1 MDGSSSNNMSKYA
14 KVIKK
19 IETAFQAGKYGEA
32 MDLCNYA
39 ISLAPKEIIPYRA
52 KARLLQIERNFVEA
66 ERYYDAAERR
76 GKLEADDFVN
86 RGIVRGEL
94 QKYDAAIEDFTKALE
109 INPKYGHAL
118 VQRGACNWE
127 MRRWDEAQKDFEKAN
142 ELDPSNANAN
152 WILGLLALQR
162 NDFKTGWPLYER
174 RWASERFK
182 SRPLQSNKP
191 QWNLG
196 AEQKSVLVWGEQGI
210 GDQIIYASMLPAI
223 RKNVDRVTA
232 MVDPRLVT
240 IFNRSMPEVTFISHL
255 EKVPSDLHDSHI
267 PFASVGRCFIHE
279 LKDIHVHAARKYL
292 KADPELVEKYRAET
306 GFTKDKL
313 TVGISWASSAIKIGP
328 HKSIKLEQMLPFLK
342 DEYQILNLQYG
353 SSRTAVDDFNRA
365 CGTNIVTTGVDLVK
379 DFEGLAALCS
389 LCDVIVAVSSTT
401 VHLAG
406 ALGCKVLLMDA
417 NKLWYWGNKDGD
429 MSAWYP
435 SIKIFSRDNMSS
447 PWDNVVEAVT
457 KELEGTGHDRQ
468 H

>member
-1 MDGSSSNNMSKYA
+1 MSKYA

-162 NDFKTGWPLYER
+162 NDFKTGGGGR
-174 RWASERFK
+174 AS
-182 SRPLQSNKP
+182 
-191 QWNLG
+191 G
-196 AEQKSVLVWGEQGI
+196 
-210 GDQIIYASMLPAI
+210 
-223 RKNVDRVTA
+223 
-232 MVDPRLVT
+232 
-240 IFNRSMPEVTFISHL
+240 
-255 EKVPSDLHDSHI
+255 
-267 PFASVGRCFIHE
+267 
-279 LKDIHVHAARKYL
+279 L
-292 KADPELVEKYRAET
+292 KAGRYKVTSRN
-306 GFTKDKL
+306 
-313 TVGISWASSAIKIGP
+313 GI
-328 HKSIKLEQMLPFLK
+328 
-342 DEYQILNLQYG
+342 
-353 SSRTAVDDFNRA
+353 
-365 CGTNIVTTGVDLVK
+365 
-379 DFEGLAALCS
+379 
-389 LCDVIVAVSSTT
+389 
-401 VHLAG
+401 
-406 ALGCKVLLMDA
+406 
-417 NKLWYWGNKDGD
+417 
-429 MSAWYP
+429 
-435 SIKIFSRDNMSS
+435 
-447 PWDNVVEAVT
+447 
-457 KELEGTGHDRQ
+457 
-468 H
+468 